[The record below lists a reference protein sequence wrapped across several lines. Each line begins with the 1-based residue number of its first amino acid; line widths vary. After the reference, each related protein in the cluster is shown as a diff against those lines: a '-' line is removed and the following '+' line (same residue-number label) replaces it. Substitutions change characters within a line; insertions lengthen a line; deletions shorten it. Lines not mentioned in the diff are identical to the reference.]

1 MIYLNI
7 FLITIILCLLVDI
20 TGVVESIKNWLKKW
34 LNIRGEVNLKPFD
47 CSLCMSHHINLVYFI
62 YIYIKVGVEY
72 PLVVYAYILFL
83 AVNTTNITSMLLYI
97 RDLIENIIQKLWSR
111 LN

>member
-20 TGVVESIKNWLKKW
+20 TGVVESIKNLLKKW
-34 LNIRGEVNLKPFD
+34 LNIRGEVNFKPFD

-62 YIYIKVGVEY
+62 YIYITVGVEY

-97 RDLIENIIQKLWSR
+97 RDLIENIIHKLWKK